1 MSAMVSSQ
9 TYRPPS
15 LCLYERGDL
24 AGRCGWGASI
34 GAYTTK
40 RIQTE
45 RQCSDYGWKVALCR
59 KGRRKR
65 TAQREWRRETTHTV
79 RVERVRN

>member
-1 MSAMVSSQ
+1 MVSSQ

-65 TAQREWRRETTHTV
+65 TALASESGDERHTL
-79 RVERVRN
+79 